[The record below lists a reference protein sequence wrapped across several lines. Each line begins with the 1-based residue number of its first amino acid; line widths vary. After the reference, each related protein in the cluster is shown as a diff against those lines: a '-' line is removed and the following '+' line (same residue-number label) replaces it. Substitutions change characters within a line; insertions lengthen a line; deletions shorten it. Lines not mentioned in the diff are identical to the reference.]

1 MWSVRSW
8 WDEMRTCWAESSGG
22 WHQTD
27 SDIVTAPAHHRSR
40 SRSGGQNKNKGP
52 STKDSANCFEES
64 GSLKVLWIAFWKCP
78 ACKISIVFVVMCW
91 QPPRRRI
98 TGFCLWHCQVSTLD
112 GSVSCC
118 WLLGVRKAKTKHT
131 NKRIKV
137 CFPICD
143 LKSHHFREMFRK
155 KPTSYIRRI
164 QTRYFSLLTIEHTN
178 PEIWLTRRNVPGI
191 FWADSRENGHV
202 SDEWFHYWNE
212 LDWSR
217 GSIVTPIL
225 RAHFPDHQS
234 TRHKMSKISNVLHTP
249 HYLQSCWTATH
260 STLTLKRGHQDGFI
274 IYLILRIISIITEEA
289 DKCLATREALG
300 NSPNCLAFS
309 GPGYPCGDLLI
320 WGHVFA
326 FVSF

>member
-1 MWSVRSW
+1 M
-8 WDEMRTCWAESSGG
+8 
-22 WHQTD
+22 
-27 SDIVTAPAHHRSR
+27 
-40 SRSGGQNKNKGP
+40 
-52 STKDSANCFEES
+52 
-64 GSLKVLWIAFWKCP
+64 
-78 ACKISIVFVVMCW
+78 
-91 QPPRRRI
+91 
-98 TGFCLWHCQVSTLD
+98 
-112 GSVSCC
+112 
-118 WLLGVRKAKTKHT
+118 
-131 NKRIKV
+131 
-137 CFPICD
+137 
-143 LKSHHFREMFRK
+143 
-155 KPTSYIRRI
+155 
-164 QTRYFSLLTIEHTN
+164 TIEHTN
-178 PEIWLTRRNVPGI
+178 PEIWLTRRDVPGI

-309 GPGYPCGDLLI
+309 GPGYPCAWSIDLGSRLRVCFFLV
-320 WGHVFA
+320 WE
-326 FVSF
+326 FVSRAEREGLSQCSGCFCTCSVNLRDRPEIG